1 VKDSKIVVLISGN
14 GSNLQ
19 AIIDACEAGRVKG
32 NVEAVISNRQDA
44 FGLTRADNHGI
55 TTQVVDHTQFSSR
68 EDYDTKLAEVIEEFA
83 PEVVVLAGF
92 MRILTAKFVQ
102 QFSGR
107 LINIHPSLLPLYQ
120 GLNTHQRA
128 IDNGDEEHGCS
139 VHFVNEQLD
148 GGPVIIQAK
157 VPVFDGDTAD
167 DLAQRVQVQEHALY
181 PLVVNWMCE
190 KRLRLDLGQVY
201 LDNKLLPEQGYA
213 NE

>member
-1 VKDSKIVVLISGN
+1 MKDSKIVVLISGN

-19 AIIDACEAGRVKG
+19 AIIDACESGRITGTVA
-32 NVEAVISNRQDA
+32 AVISNRQDA

-55 TTQVVDHTQFSSR
+55 TAKVVDHTQFSLR
-68 EDYDTKLAEVIEEFA
+68 EDYDAQLATEIEAFK
-83 PEVVVLAGF
+83 PDVVVLAGF

-102 QFSGR
+102 QFSGL

-128 IDNGDEEHGCS
+128 IDNGDQEHGCS

-157 VPVFDGDTAD
+157 VPVFDGDEAD

-190 KRLRLDLGQVY
+190 KRLRLDSGQVY